1 MFFTKQRCFT
11 GTVYELAALLPLR
24 GDSKMVDE
32 QGRPPAATDGFVVRR
47 LVKES
52 GITEKQARELIT
64 FLGYD
69 WASLMR
75 EARILAGK
83 L

>member
-1 MFFTKQRCFT
+1 
-11 GTVYELAALLPLR
+11 
-24 GDSKMVDE
+24 MVDE
-32 QGRPPAATDGFVVRR
+32 QGRPPAATDVFVVRR

-52 GITEKQARELIT
+52 GITEQQARELIT

-75 EARILAGK
+75 EARILTGK